1 MRCVAHILNLVV
13 QDGIKKVD
21 NPVEIIRWAVK
32 WIRQSP
38 SRIGKFTKFAKLVNP
53 GTTKHLVRDVPTRW
67 NSTYR
72 MLNIAQAYEKTF
84 ERYDLEEY
92 EFCSDVEKAGL
103 SIPSPNIYSIRTLL
117 DDAIPDASLCDIA
130 LAMRVKFDKYF
141 GDVEKM
147 NLLLY
152 FALILDP
159 RNKVKYLVI
168 LLEDCYGKE
177 KMEEKKKYIM
187 DSMYELYND
196 YIRIHSPS
204 TTSSTTKSSNS
215 SSILGKRQNLNAT
228 TPKPPL
234 RNKLREKMKTNI
246 VESIGELEKYLK
258 ESVEEDSSMFNILDW
273 WKVNSPRF
281 PILSLMAK
289 DLFAIPVSTVASEY
303 VFSTS
308 RRVLDPYRSSLTPKI
323 VESIICTQ
331 DWLRGGISDNIDFE
345 QDWENLQE
353 IDKGLGEVDGIYPQY
368 STFVKAFRRPV
379 EERGKFF
386 KRRQEGARKDVEYAF
401 GVLKVKWHIVEHATR
416 HVQFQPGTVDYLH
429 RVVDIQDV
437 NKHRQP
443 REDLADYI
451 FYGNNNDNE

>member
-1 MRCVAHILNLVV
+1 MRCVVHILNLVV

-21 NPVEIIRWAVK
+21 KLVEIIRWAVK

-38 SRIGKFTKFAKLVNP
+38 SRISKFTKFAKLVNP
-53 GTTKHLVRDVPTRW
+53 STTKHLVRDVPTRW

-84 ERYDLEEY
+84 ERYNLKEY
-92 EFCSDVEKAGL
+92 EFRSDIEKAGL
-103 SIPSPNIYSIRTLL
+103 SIPSPSDWQHIRHLCHFLKPFCDVPERISGTLYLTSNTCIEDIYSILTLL
-117 DDAIPDASLCDIA
+117 DDVISDASLCDIA

-141 GDVEKM
+141 DDVEKI

-152 FALILDP
+152 FSLILDP

-168 LLEDCYGKE
+168 LLEDRYRKE

-187 DSMYELYND
+187 DSMYKLYND

-204 TTSSTTKSSNS
+204 TTSSTTVSSNS
-215 SSILGKRQNLNAT
+215 SSILGKRQNPDAT

-234 RNKLREKMKTNI
+234 RNKLRENMKTNI

-258 ESVEEDSSMFNILDW
+258 ESVEEDSSTFNILDW
-273 WKVNSPRF
+273 WKVNSKRF
-281 PILSLMAK
+281 PNLSLMAK
-289 DLFAIPVSTVASEY
+289 DLFGIPVSTVASES

-331 DWLRGGISDNIDFE
+331 DWLRGGISDNIDF
-345 QDWENLQE
+345 
-353 IDKGLGEVDGIYPQY
+353 
-368 STFVKAFRRPV
+368 
-379 EERGKFF
+379 
-386 KRRQEGARKDVEYAF
+386 
-401 GVLKVKWHIVEHATR
+401 
-416 HVQFQPGTVDYLH
+416 
-429 RVVDIQDV
+429 
-437 NKHRQP
+437 
-443 REDLADYI
+443 
-451 FYGNNNDNE
+451 